1 MTAFVEKEAR
11 CVHCA
16 NAVPNEF
23 HGCPWSRELKPVE
36 GWDAEDTVFYTQW
49 TSNHRTLS
57 RMIPSYKVRS
67 CPMFVP
73 DEERRTGLLDEAAVE
88 KLACAIV
95 KQAADDYR
103 ACRRVRSGGYVVDG
117 SGRRGNRYEL
127 EKFFR
132 SAWCG
137 VLSGGLGRDILR
149 RLQKGE

>member
-1 MTAFVEKEAR
+1 MTAFKEKEAH

-16 NAVPNEF
+16 NAVPNQF

-36 GWDAEDTVFYTQW
+36 GWDAEDTMFYTQW
-49 TSNHRTLS
+49 TSNHRTLT
-57 RMIPSYKVRS
+57 RLIPSYRVRS

-73 DEERRTGLLDEAAVE
+73 DEERRMGLLDESAVE

-103 ACRRVRSGGYVVDG
+103 ACRHLRSGGYALDG
-117 SGRRGNRYEL
+117 NVRRGNRYEL

-137 VLSGGLGRDILR
+137 VLTRGLGKDILR
-149 RLQKGE
+149 RLQEGE

>member
-1 MTAFVEKEAR
+1 MTAFKEKEAR

-16 NAVPNEF
+16 NAVPNQF

-36 GWDAEDTVFYTQW
+36 GWDAEDTVFHTQW
-49 TSNHRTLS
+49 TSNRRVLS
-57 RMIPSYKVRS
+57 RTIPSYKVRS

-73 DEERRTGLLDEAAVE
+73 DEERRAGPLDEAAVE
-88 KLACAIV
+88 RLACAIV

-103 ACRRVRSGGYVVDG
+103 ACRYLRNGGYAVT
-117 SGRRGNRYEL
+117 SHQIRGNRYEL

-137 VLSGGLGRDILR
+137 VLSGGLGLDILR